1 MTSEQFIFIE
11 SKGSFKT
18 TELLK
23 INLMWCDLWELPR
36 LLNTQFWGYYPVCNK
51 KRSTRFRNLCPQKL
65 GWSANS
71 PGETKVKAECK
82 REQSVIS
89 SFSLPRWVCFRFCML
104 SFFIVWPS
112 KLSVLSLQALCRLPG
127 ASVSTGDLS
136 IPSQTGLASSL
147 KRSHCLHA
155 AHYTFLNQV
164 FWFDHTQTQKLR
176 RLSLCW

>member
-82 REQSVIS
+82 RELS
-89 SFSLPRWVCFRFCML
+89 SFHLFLCPDKSVFIFACFRFSL
-104 SFFIVWPS
+104 SDLPNCLSYLFRLYVGCQVLPSPQETSASHPKQCWHPVWSAPIVFM
-112 KLSVLSLQALCRLPG
+112 Q
-127 ASVSTGDLS
+127 
-136 IPSQTGLASSL
+136 
-147 KRSHCLHA
+147 
-155 AHYTFLNQV
+155 
-164 FWFDHTQTQKLR
+164 HTTPF
-176 RLSLCW
+176 